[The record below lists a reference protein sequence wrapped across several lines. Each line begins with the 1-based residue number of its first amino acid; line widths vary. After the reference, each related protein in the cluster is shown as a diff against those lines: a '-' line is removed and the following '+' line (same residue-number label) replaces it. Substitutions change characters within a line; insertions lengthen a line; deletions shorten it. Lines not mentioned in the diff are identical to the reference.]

1 MIRFNRTT
9 SPHARQVTCEQLIEA
24 LNSAE
29 IRKQIPRDIVAEFK
43 KQHTKQIVA
52 ATFGKAR

>member
-1 MIRFNRTT
+1 M
-9 SPHARQVTCEQLIEA
+9 EA